1 VPAEPGFPSIR
12 GIQVFND
19 LNTKRIVVTGGVTGI
34 GGAASR
40 ALAKAGAKVFA
51 HYLGG
56 EGEAAELARQG
67 IQTCKLDLL
76 ERKAPGILIAEAQE
90 RLGGIDVLINNAGG
104 MVERRL
110 IAEFDDE
117 LYERVLDLNI
127 RQLVDCCRAV
137 IPLFQEHRSG
147 NIINVSSIAARSGGS
162 AGSGI
167 YAGTKGFVS
176 ALTKSMAKELAP
188 HNIRVNAVSPGTIHT
203 AFHDRHS
210 TPDKLEATRQQIPL
224 GRLGTAEDCA
234 GTFLYL
240 ASDEASGYV
249 TGQVIEV
256 NGGLL
261 MG

>member
-1 VPAEPGFPSIR
+1 
-12 GIQVFND
+12 VFSD
-19 LNTKRIVVTGGVTGI
+19 LESKRIVVTGGVTGI
-34 GGAASR
+34 GGAASL

-51 HYLGG
+51 QYLGG
-56 EGEAAELARQG
+56 EKEAAEFEKKA
-67 IQTCKLDLL
+67 IATFKLDLL
-76 ERKAPGILIAEAQE
+76 ERKASWRLIEAAER
-90 RLGGIDVLINNAGG
+90 RLGGIDILINNAGG
-104 MVERRL
+104 MVERRPV
-110 IAEFDDE
+110 ADFDDA
-117 LYERVLDLNI
+117 LYERVLDLNV

-137 IPLFQEHRSG
+137 IPLFQKQRSG
-147 NIINVSSIAARSGGS
+147 NIINVSSIAARSGGA

-176 ALTKSMAKELAP
+176 AVTKSMAKELAP
-188 HNIRVNAVSPGTIHT
+188 SNIRVNAVSPGTIHT

-210 TPDKLEATRQQIPL
+210 TPEKLEATRQQIPL

-234 GTFLYL
+234 GTFVYL

-261 MG
+261 MA

>member
-1 VPAEPGFPSIR
+1 MFS
-12 GIQVFND
+12 D
-19 LNTKRIVVTGGVTGI
+19 LKNKRIVITGGVTGI
-34 GGAASR
+34 GGAATL
-40 ALAKAGAKVFA
+40 ALAGMGARLFA
-51 HYLGG
+51 QYLGG
-56 EGEAAELARQG
+56 DREAAEFEKKG
-67 IQTCKLDLL
+67 IATCKLDLV
-76 ERKAPGILIAEAQE
+76 ERKAPWKLIEAAKE

-110 IAEFDDE
+110 VSEFDDA
-117 LYERVLDLNI
+117 LYDRVLELNV

-137 IPLFQEHRSG
+137 IPLFEAQRSG
-147 NIINVSSIAARSGGS
+147 NIINVSSIAARSGGA

-176 ALTKSMAKELAP
+176 AVTKSMAKELAP
-188 HNIRVNAVSPGTIHT
+188 GNIRVNAVSPGTIHT

-210 TPDKLEATRQQIPL
+210 TPEKLEATRKLVPL

-234 GTFLYL
+234 GTFVYL

-261 MG
+261 MP

>member
-1 VPAEPGFPSIR
+1 MFS
-12 GIQVFND
+12 D
-19 LNTKRIVVTGGVTGI
+19 LRDKRIVVTGGVTGI
-34 GGAASR
+34 GGAASL
-40 ALAKAGAKVFA
+40 ALANAGAKVFA
-51 HYLGG
+51 QYLGG
-56 EGEAAELARQG
+56 GKEAAQCDEKG
-67 IQTCKLDLL
+67 IATMKLDLL
-76 ERKAPGILIAEAQE
+76 ERKAPWRLIEEAER

-110 IAEFDDE
+110 IAEFDDA

-137 IPLFQEHRSG
+137 IPVFEKQRAG

-176 ALTKSMAKELAP
+176 AVTKSMAKELAP
-188 HNIRVNAVSPGTIHT
+188 SNIRVNAVSPGTIHT

-234 GTFLYL
+234 GTFVYL

-256 NGGLL
+256 NGGLF

>member
-1 VPAEPGFPSIR
+1 MFA
-12 GIQVFND
+12 D
-19 LNTKRIVVTGGVTGI
+19 LKNKRIVITGGVTGI
-34 GGAASR
+34 GGAATL
-40 ALAKAGAKVFA
+40 ALAGMGARLFA
-51 HYLGG
+51 QYLGG
-56 EGEAAELARQG
+56 DKEAADLEKKG
-67 IQTCKLDLL
+67 ITTFKLDLV
-76 ERKAPGILIAEAQE
+76 ERKAPSTLIAQAQK

-110 IAEFDDE
+110 IAEFDDA
-117 LYERVLDLNI
+117 LYDRVLELNV

-137 IPLFQEHRSG
+137 IPLFESQHSG
-147 NIINVSSIAARSGGS
+147 NIINVSSIAARAGGA

-176 ALTKSMAKELAP
+176 AVTKSMAKELAP
-188 HNIRVNAVSPGTIHT
+188 SNIRVNAVSPGTIHT

-210 TPDKLEATRQQIPL
+210 TPDKLEATRKLVPL

-234 GTFLYL
+234 GTFVYL
-240 ASDEASGYV
+240 ASDDASGYV

-261 MG
+261 MP

>member
-1 VPAEPGFPSIR
+1 
-12 GIQVFND
+12 VFDD
-19 LNTKRIVVTGGVTGI
+19 LKDKRILVTGGVTGI

-40 ALAKAGAKVFA
+40 ALAQAGAKVLA
-51 HYLGG
+51 QYLGG
-56 EGEAAELARQG
+56 GTEAAELAGRG
-67 IQTCKLDLL
+67 IATVRLDLL
-76 ERKAPGILIAEAQE
+76 ERRAPARLIAEAQE
-90 RLGGIDVLINNAGG
+90 RLGGIDVLVNNAGG

-137 IPLFQEHRSG
+137 IPLFRKQGSG

-167 YAGTKGFVS
+167 YAGAKGFVS
-176 ALTKSMAKELAP
+176 AVTKSMARELAP
-188 HNIRVNAVSPGTIHT
+188 SNIRVNAVSPGTIHT

-210 TPDKLEATRQQIPL
+210 TPEKLEATRRQIPL

-240 ASDEASGYV
+240 ASEEASGYV

-261 MG
+261 MN

>member
-1 VPAEPGFPSIR
+1 LFG
-12 GIQVFND
+12 D
-19 LNTKRIVVTGGVTGI
+19 LEGKRIVVTGGVTGI

-40 ALAKAGAKVFA
+40 ALARSGARVFA
-51 HYLGG
+51 QYLGG
-56 EGEAAELARQG
+56 DKEAVEFAGQG
-67 IQTCKLDLL
+67 IATFKLDLL
-76 ERKAPGILIAEAQE
+76 ERKAPSTLIAEAE
-90 RLGGIDVLINNAGG
+90 KRLGGIDVLINNAGG

-110 IAEFDDE
+110 IAEFDDA
-117 LYERVLDLNI
+117 LYERVLDLNV

-137 IPLFQEHRSG
+137 IPLFQKQRAG

-176 ALTKSMAKELAP
+176 AVTKSMAKELAP
-188 HNIRVNAVSPGTIHT
+188 SNIRVNAVSPGTIHT

-210 TPDKLEATRQQIPL
+210 TPEKLEATRQQIPL
-224 GRLGTAEDCA
+224 GRLGAAEDCA
-234 GTFLYL
+234 GTFVYL

-256 NGGLL
+256 NGGLF

>member
-1 VPAEPGFPSIR
+1 MFS
-12 GIQVFND
+12 D
-19 LNTKRIVVTGGVTGI
+19 LEGKRIVVTGGVTGI

-51 HYLGG
+51 QYLGG
-56 EGEAAELARQG
+56 EKEAAEFAAQG
-67 IQTCKLDLL
+67 ITTFRIDLL
-76 ERKAPGILIAEAQE
+76 ERKAPWTLIAAAAE
-90 RLGGIDVLINNAGG
+90 RLSGVDVLINNAGG

-110 IAEFDDE
+110 IAEFDDA

-127 RQLVDCCRAV
+127 RQLVYCCRAV
-137 IPLFQEHRSG
+137 IPLFQKQRGG

-176 ALTKSMAKELAP
+176 AVTKSMAKELAP
-188 HNIRVNAVSPGTIHT
+188 NNIRVNAVSPGTIHT

-210 TPDKLEATRQQIPL
+210 TPEKLEATHQQIPL

-234 GTFLYL
+234 GTFVYL

-256 NGGLL
+256 NGGLF

>member
-1 VPAEPGFPSIR
+1 LFR
-12 GIQVFND
+12 D
-19 LNTKRIVVTGGVTGI
+19 LENKRIVVTGGVTGI

-40 ALAKAGAKVFA
+40 ALAEAGAKVFA
-51 HYLGG
+51 QYLGG
-56 EGEAAELARQG
+56 EREAADLANQG
-67 IQTCKLDLL
+67 IATFKLDLL
-76 ERKAPGILIAEAQE
+76 EPKAPSVLIEEAEK
-90 RLGGIDVLINNAGG
+90 RLGGLDVLINNAGG

-110 IAEFDDE
+110 IADFDDA
-117 LYERVLDLNI
+117 LYERVLDLNV

-137 IPLFQEHRSG
+137 IPLFQKQRAG

-176 ALTKSMAKELAP
+176 AVTKSMAKELAP
-188 HNIRVNAVSPGTIHT
+188 DNIRVNAVSPGTIHT

-210 TPDKLEATRQQIPL
+210 TPEKLEATRQQIPL

-234 GTFLYL
+234 GTFVYL

-256 NGGLL
+256 NGGLF

>member
-1 VPAEPGFPSIR
+1 MFG
-12 GIQVFND
+12 D
-19 LNTKRIVVTGGVTGI
+19 LESKRIVVTGGVTGI

-51 HYLGG
+51 QYLGG
-56 EGEAAELARQG
+56 ENEALEFARQG
-67 IQTCKLDLL
+67 IATFRLDLL
-76 ERKAPGILIAEAQE
+76 ERPAPSTLIAEAEE

-110 IAEFDDE
+110 IAEFDDA

-137 IPLFQEHRSG
+137 IPLFQKQHSG

-176 ALTKSMAKELAP
+176 AITKSMARELAP
-188 HNIRVNAVSPGTIHT
+188 NNIRVNAVSPGTIHT

-210 TPDKLEATRQQIPL
+210 TPEKLEATRQQIPL

-234 GTFLYL
+234 GTFVYL

-256 NGGLL
+256 NGGLF

>member
-1 VPAEPGFPSIR
+1 MFG
-12 GIQVFND
+12 D
-19 LNTKRIVVTGGVTGI
+19 LVHKRIVVTGGVTGI
-34 GGAASR
+34 GGAASH

-51 HYLGG
+51 QYLGG
-56 EGEAAELARQG
+56 GNEAAAFERQG
-67 IQTCKLDLL
+67 IATLKLDLL
-76 ERKAPGILIAEAQE
+76 ERKAPWTLIAEAE
-90 RLGGIDVLINNAGG
+90 KRLGGIDVLINNAGG
-104 MVERRL
+104 MVERRQ
-110 IAEFDDE
+110 IAELDDA
-117 LYERVLDLNI
+117 LYERVLDLNV

-137 IPLFQEHRSG
+137 IPIFQKQRSG

-167 YAGTKGFVS
+167 YAGSKGFVS
-176 ALTKSMAKELAP
+176 AVTKSMAKELAP
-188 HNIRVNAVSPGTIHT
+188 SNIRVNAVSPGTIHT

-210 TPDKLEATRQQIPL
+210 TPDKLEATRLQIPL

-234 GTFLYL
+234 GTFVYL

-256 NGGLL
+256 NGGLF

>member
-1 VPAEPGFPSIR
+1 MFS
-12 GIQVFND
+12 D
-19 LNTKRIVVTGGVTGI
+19 LKDKRIVITGGVTGI
-34 GGAASR
+34 GGAASL
-40 ALAKAGAKVFA
+40 ALAKAGARIFA
-51 HYLGG
+51 QYLGG
-56 EGEAAELARQG
+56 EQEAAEFEGKG
-67 IQTCKLDLL
+67 IATFKLDLL
-76 ERKAPGILIAEAQE
+76 ESKAPWTLIEAAQK

-110 IAEFDDE
+110 IAEFDDA

-127 RQLVDCCRAV
+127 RQLVACCRAV
-137 IPLFQEHRSG
+137 IPIFEKQRSG

-176 ALTKSMAKELAP
+176 TLTKSMAKELAP
-188 HNIRVNAVSPGTIHT
+188 SNIRVNAVSPGTIHT
-203 AFHDRHS
+203 AFHGRHS
-210 TPDKLEATRQQIPL
+210 TPEKLEATRKQIPL

-234 GTFLYL
+234 GTFAYL

-256 NGGLL
+256 NGGLF

>member
-1 VPAEPGFPSIR
+1 MFT
-12 GIQVFND
+12 D
-19 LNTKRIVVTGGVTGI
+19 LERKRIVVTGGVTGI

-51 HYLGG
+51 QYLGG
-56 EGEAAELARQG
+56 ENEAAEFAKQG
-67 IQTCKLDLL
+67 IATFKLDLL
-76 ERKAPGILIAEAQE
+76 GRKAPSMLIAEAE
-90 RLGGIDVLINNAGG
+90 TRLGGIDVLINNAGG

-110 IAEFDDE
+110 IAEFDDA

-137 IPLFQEHRSG
+137 IPLFQKRHSG

-167 YAGTKGFVS
+167 YAGTKGFAS
-176 ALTKSMAKELAP
+176 AITKSMAKELAP
-188 HNIRVNAVSPGTIHT
+188 NNIRVNAVSPGTIHT

-210 TPDKLEATRQQIPL
+210 TPEKLEATRQQIPL

-234 GTFLYL
+234 GTFVYL

-256 NGGLL
+256 NGGLF

>member
-1 VPAEPGFPSIR
+1 
-12 GIQVFND
+12 VFSD
-19 LNTKRIVVTGGVTGI
+19 LRNKRIVITGGVTGI
-34 GGAASR
+34 GGAATL
-40 ALAKAGAKVFA
+40 ALAKMGAKLFA
-51 HYLGG
+51 QYLNGRK
-56 EGEAAELARQG
+56 EAAELAEQG
-67 IQTCKLDLL
+67 IATFQLDLV
-76 ERKAPGILIAEAQE
+76 ERKAPWKLIEEAKK

-110 IAEFDDE
+110 ISEFDDV
-117 LYERVLDLNI
+117 LYDRVLELNV

-137 IPLFQEHRSG
+137 IPIFEAQRSG
-147 NIINVSSIAARSGGS
+147 NIINVSSIAARSGGA

-167 YAGTKGFVS
+167 YAGSKGFVS
-176 ALTKSMAKELAP
+176 AVTKSMAKELAP
-188 HNIRVNAVSPGTIHT
+188 SNIRVNAVSPGTIHT

-210 TPDKLEATRQQIPL
+210 TAEKLEATRKQIPL

-234 GTFLYL
+234 GTFVYL

-261 MG
+261 MA

>member
-1 VPAEPGFPSIR
+1 MFS
-12 GIQVFND
+12 D
-19 LNTKRIVVTGGVTGI
+19 LKDKRIVVTGGVTGI
-34 GGAASR
+34 GGAASL

-51 HYLGG
+51 QYFGG
-56 EGEAAELARQG
+56 EKEAADFEARG
-67 IQTCKLDLL
+67 IATCKLDLL
-76 ERKAPGILIAEAQE
+76 ERKAPWTLIDEATK

-110 IAEFDDE
+110 ISEFDDA
-117 LYERVLDLNI
+117 LYERVLDLNV

-137 IPLFQEHRSG
+137 IPTFERARSG

-176 ALTKSMAKELAP
+176 AVTKSMARELAP
-188 HNIRVNAVSPGTIHT
+188 SNIRVNAVSPGTIHT

-210 TPDKLEATRQQIPL
+210 TPEKLEATRKQIPL

-234 GTFLYL
+234 GTFVYL
-240 ASDEASGYV
+240 ASDDASGYV

-256 NGGLL
+256 NGGLF

>member
-1 VPAEPGFPSIR
+1 
-12 GIQVFND
+12 VFSD
-19 LNTKRIVVTGGVTGI
+19 LRDKRIVVTGGVTGI
-34 GGAASR
+34 GGAASL
-40 ALAKAGAKVFA
+40 ALAQAGAKVFA
-51 HYLGG
+51 QYLGG
-56 EGEAAELARQG
+56 GKEATQFEENG
-67 IQTCKLDLL
+67 IATFKLDLL
-76 ERKAPGILIAEAQE
+76 ERMAPWRLIEEAER

-110 IAEFDDE
+110 IAEFDDA

-137 IPLFQEHRSG
+137 IPVFEKQRAG

-176 ALTKSMAKELAP
+176 AVTKSMAKELAP
-188 HNIRVNAVSPGTIHT
+188 SNIRVNAVSPGTIHT

-234 GTFLYL
+234 GTFVYL

-256 NGGLL
+256 NGGLF